1 MRPAKTN
8 KTRQSKTNHHHDFN
22 VNSQSTDSC
31 RSRSQLKKSFD
42 KFMLRS
48 RWIDCVKWQPAI
60 SCSDLTSLTRF
71 QRQGPCIKLMKDV
84 SRFLD
89 SRIELFSNLFSK
101 KVQVVYSSL
110 LRVTV
115 ISTAESSLFGR
126 MYLIHSSIKSGC
138 LLKLQ
143 SLA

>member
-8 KTRQSKTNHHHDFN
+8 KTRQSKTNHHHDFS

-48 RWIDCVKWQPAI
+48 RWVDCVKWQPAI

-89 SRIELFSNLFSK
+89 SRIELFFQSIFQEGTSRVFK
-101 KVQVVYSSL
+101 L

-115 ISTAESSLFGR
+115 ISTVESSLFGR